1 MWGKNAASS
10 PATGRVRRRRRRWF
24 VACTTGRPVRRL
36 EPSPSCVVLLL
47 ALAASCGQSVASTA
61 EDTPAAFP
69 LAQPTTSDVVIER
82 AYVAEI
88 RAARYAEV
96 RTRLKGILEAV
107 SVDEGQQVT
116 AGQPL
121 FTVNA
126 RTRKQEVL
134 VARAAIHGVQAEL
147 RAAELDVENTRGL
160 RDRNVV
166 SAAELAVAQSKV
178 EMLRAKLEEAKANA
192 ERASAELA
200 HAQITAPF
208 DGVVNRI
215 PRKAGSAVGEDEL
228 LTTITDTRDVHA
240 YFRLTER
247 EYLELL
253 GEGAPAAVALR
264 LADGRAFAAE
274 GVIDAVASEFDRET
288 GSLAYRARFANP
300 GAMLKHGSS
309 GKVIVRRAIPN
320 ALLVPQRATFDIQ
333 GDLYA
338 YVVDDKS
345 VARAR
350 KLVVKARHGD
360 AFVVERGLAAGER
373 FVLDGV
379 QKVKDGMTIA
389 VAQGGG

>member
-1 MWGKNAASS
+1 M
-10 PATGRVRRRRRRWF
+10 
-24 VACTTGRPVRRL
+24 RRL
-36 EPSPSCVVLLL
+36 EPTPSCLVLLL
-47 ALAASCGQSVASTA
+47 ALAAGCGQSVASAA
-61 EDTPAAFP
+61 EDTPATFP

-107 SVDEGQQVT
+107 SVDEGQRVT

-192 ERASAELA
+192 ERAAAELA

-208 DGVVNRI
+208 EGMVNRI

-228 LTTITDTRDVHA
+228 LTTLTDTREVHA
-240 YFRLTER
+240 YFRVTER
-247 EYLELL
+247 EYLEFL
-253 GEGAPAAVALR
+253 GAGDPDAIALR
-264 LADGRAFAAE
+264 LADGRAFPTE
-274 GVIDAVASEFDRET
+274 GVIDAVASELDRET
-288 GSLAYRARFANP
+288 GSLAYRARFPNP
-300 GAMLKHGSS
+300 EGILKHGSS
-309 GKVIVRRAIPN
+309 GKVIVRRALAN
-320 ALLVPQRATFDIQ
+320 ALLVPQRATFDVQ
-333 GDLYA
+333 GDVYA
-338 YVVDDKS
+338 YVVDDKN

-360 AFVVERGLAAGER
+360 AFVIERGLASGER
-373 FVLDGV
+373 FVLEGV

-389 VAQGGG
+389 TAQVGG